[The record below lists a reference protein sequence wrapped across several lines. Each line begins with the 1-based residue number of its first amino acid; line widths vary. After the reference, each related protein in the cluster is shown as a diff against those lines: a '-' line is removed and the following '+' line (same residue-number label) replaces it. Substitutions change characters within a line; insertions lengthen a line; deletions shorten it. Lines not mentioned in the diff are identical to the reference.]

1 VDESK
6 VNSATAF
13 IYFIAMNFITYCIM
27 LNLFLLVTLE
37 QYMEFA
43 RKDDNPIE
51 RFGDILT
58 EFKKAWNKYSSES
71 DSGFRIKSSQFTN
84 FLLNISGDLERKDEE
99 RKIERL
105 KKYQIDLKLK
115 T

>member
-1 VDESK
+1 
-6 VNSATAF
+6 
-13 IYFIAMNFITYCIM
+13 MNFITYCIM

-58 EFKKAWNKYSSES
+58 EFKKAWNKYSSET
-71 DSGFRIKSSQFTN
+71 DNGIRIKCSQITN
-84 FLLNISGDLERKDEE
+84 FLSNITGDLARVDEE
-99 RKIERL
+99 RKIEKL
-105 KKYQIDLKLK
+105 KKYEIDLKLLK
-115 T
+115 